1 MPYAQAAAVATPPV
15 TFQVAPEWTPQP
27 HPSSIRGVPAAPYA
41 FAHGQP
47 GAWKGLLGGAILRAG
62 LIGAGFY
69 AGGVREPTM
78 LVAGSLASSATISG
92 LLVLVHAIR
101 AQKSR

>member
-1 MPYAQAAAVATPPV
+1 MPYAQAAAVATYPV
-15 TFQVAPEWTPQP
+15 TFQVAPEPVMQP
-27 HPSSIRGVPAAPYA
+27 HPNSLRGVPAAPYA

-47 GAWKGLLGGAILRAG
+47 GAWKGLLGGAVLRAG

-69 AGGVREPTM
+69 AGGVREPTT
-78 LVAGSLASSATISG
+78 LVAGSLASSVTISS
-92 LLVLVHAIR
+92 LLVLAHVIR